1 MQIYSKTD
9 KGLVREINQDA
20 CRTGML
26 SDSVGFAIVCDG
38 MGGANAGDVA
48 SSTAVDA
55 ITDYITKSYRGTM
68 GPPDL
73 EKMAKNALESANIQ
87 LYDMALN
94 HPDYAG
100 MGTTAVLAILSGNS
114 AVIAHVG
121 DSRIYLVNDT
131 ITQLTKDHSVV
142 QTLIESG
149 KFTPEDA
156 KVHPRKNVIT
166 RAIGSE
172 ETVAVDLTSLELNE
186 GDILLLCTDGLTN
199 FTEVSDITEIMKTE
213 DLSGTPDLLIQ
224 KANQNGGG
232 DNITV
237 VVMSTQDSEA

>member
-9 KGLVREINQDA
+9 KGRVRAINQDA
-20 CRTGML
+20 CRTGIL

-48 SSTAVDA
+48 SGTAVNA
-55 ITDYITKSYRGTM
+55 ITDYITNSYRGTM
-68 GPPDL
+68 ELPDL

-94 HPDYAG
+94 SPEYAG
-100 MGTTAVLAILSGNS
+100 MGTTADLVILSGKT

-121 DSRIYLVNDT
+121 DSRVYLVNDT
-131 ITQLTKDHSVV
+131 VTQLTKDHSVV
-142 QTLIESG
+142 QSLIESG
-149 KFTPEDA
+149 KITPEDA
-156 KVHPRKNVIT
+156 KFHPRKNVIT
-166 RAIGSE
+166 RAVGSE
-172 ETVAVDLTSLELNE
+172 ETVAVDLASPELNE

-199 FTEVSDITEIMKTE
+199 YVELTDIASVLKTN
-213 DLSGTPDLLIQ
+213 DLSKATDLLIQ
-224 KANQNGGG
+224 KANENGGG

-237 VVMSTQDSEA
+237 VAVSI